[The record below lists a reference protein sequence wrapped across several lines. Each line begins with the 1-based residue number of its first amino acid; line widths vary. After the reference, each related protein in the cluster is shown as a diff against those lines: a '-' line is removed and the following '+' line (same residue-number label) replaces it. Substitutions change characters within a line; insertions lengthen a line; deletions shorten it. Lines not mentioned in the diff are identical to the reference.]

1 MEQEPVSALVG
12 NLSAAQQRL
21 ERDAVEM
28 REHLKAT
35 VLDAVM
41 PDDYQPP
48 TYPEVIEFFPHWH
61 NLHVKPVPN
70 QS

>member
-1 MEQEPVSALVG
+1 MSALVG

-48 TYPEVIEFFPHWH
+48 TYPEVIDSCPSLAQPACRTCTKKH
-61 NLHVKPVPN
+61 
-70 QS
+70 